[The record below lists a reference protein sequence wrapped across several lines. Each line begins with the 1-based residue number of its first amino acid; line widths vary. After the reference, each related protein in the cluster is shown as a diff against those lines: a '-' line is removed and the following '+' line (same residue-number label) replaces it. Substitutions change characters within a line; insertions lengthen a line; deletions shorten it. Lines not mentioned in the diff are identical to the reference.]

1 MPGSETVLFV
11 CSKNDNRVGIFFLH
25 LSVEYVTILCREY
38 SCLLYTNT
46 EKHLYFLT
54 DTNNKMVDY
63 GRKY

>member
-25 LSVEYVTILCREY
+25 LSVEYVTIP
-38 SCLLYTNT
+38 
-46 EKHLYFLT
+46 HT

>member
-25 LSVEYVTILCREY
+25 LSVEYVTILRREY

-46 EKHLYFLT
+46 EKHLYFLHRH
-54 DTNNKMVDY
+54 KQ
-63 GRKY
+63 